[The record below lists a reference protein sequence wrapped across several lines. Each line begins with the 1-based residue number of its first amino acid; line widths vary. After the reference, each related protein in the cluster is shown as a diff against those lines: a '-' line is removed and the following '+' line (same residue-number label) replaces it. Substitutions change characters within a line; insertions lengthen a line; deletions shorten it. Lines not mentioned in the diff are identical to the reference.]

1 MSLVMSC
8 VSQTYQ
14 AHCSMGGGLVQSPRA
29 RLSRGVLV
37 ATPWRKSTSPRSS
50 CNTFWTLQSMSR
62 GCCAVKGLFSASGDS
77 PIRSLEGDV
86 LAALSTIIDPDF
98 GMNIVDCGFVKDLN
112 IDRETKRVSFTL
124 ELTTPACPIKEEF
137 EKSALDVV
145 SGIDWVQEVTVK
157 MDAQPVS
164 PIVPDENRPNGLKQV
179 KHIIA
184 VSSCKGGVGKS
195 TTAVNLSYTLA
206 QMGAKVGIFDADVYG
221 PSLPTMINPEIRVLQ
236 MDPETKAI
244 TPVEYEGVKGVSFGF
259 AGQGSAIMRGPMVSG
274 LIEQLLLTTD
284 WGALDYL
291 VVDFPPG
298 TGDIQL
304 TLCQSVAFTAA
315 VVVTTPQNLA
325 FVDVAKGIR
334 MFARMEVPCV
344 AVAENMSYFDGDDG
358 KRYQPFGQGSGD
370 RIQQDFG
377 IPHLIQFPIDPRLSA
392 AGDQGKPLVVSD
404 PTGDTA
410 QVFQELGA
418 CVVREA
424 AKLSKVA
431 KNACRY
437 DRELRAFVVKPP
449 TVRVEDQLDEYF
461 LDPATVR
468 RNDTSAASINEWTG
482 EKILVDSNISDF
494 IEPID
499 IRPVGNYAI
508 QISWDGGFN
517 QVASFDLLSSLPRLT
532 TEELMERKNSPV
544 PHLDEAL

>member
-1 MSLVMSC
+1 MSSI
-8 VSQTYQ
+8 SHTWYT
-14 AHCSMGGGLVQSPRA
+14 GGRA
-29 RLSRGVLV
+29 TVVGKHVC
-37 ATPWRKSTSPRSS
+37 AAPRSTAQS
-50 CNTFWTLQSMSR
+50 WKFRRTVSTLERHSLISSVGGTFR
-62 GCCAVKGLFSASGDS
+62 ASEHGES
-77 PIRSLEGDV
+77 PVRSLEGDV
-86 LAALSTIIDPDF
+86 LEALSTIIDPDF
-98 GMNIVDCGFVKDLN
+98 GMNIVDCGFVKDLV
-112 IDRETKRVSFTL
+112 IDGDTKCVSFTL

-137 EKSALDVV
+137 EKSALSAV
-145 SGIDWVQEVTVK
+145 SSIEWVNEVQVT
-157 MDAQPVS
+157 MDSQPVS
-164 PIVPDENRPNGLKQV
+164 PLIPNEDRPNGLKQV
-179 KHIIA
+179 KNIIA

-195 TTAVNLSYTLA
+195 TTAVNLAYTLA

-221 PSLPTMINPEIRVLQ
+221 PSLPTMISPEIRVLQ
-236 MDPETKAI
+236 MDAETKAI
-244 TPVEYEGVKGVSFGF
+244 TPVEYESVKGVSFGF

-274 LIEQLLLTTD
+274 LIEQLLLTTS
-284 WGALDYL
+284 WGELDYL

-358 KRYQPFGQGSGD
+358 KRYRPFGEGSGD

-377 IPHLIQFPIDPRLSA
+377 IPHLIQFPIDPRLSS
-392 AGDQGKPLVVSD
+392 AGDTGQPLVVSD
-404 PTGDTA
+404 PTGKTS

-424 AKLSKVA
+424 AKLTKVA

-437 DRELRAFVVKPP
+437 DKELRAFAVKPP
-449 TVRVEDQLDEYF
+449 FVSDGQANEYY
-461 LDPATVR
+461 LDPALVR

-482 EKILVDSNISDF
+482 EKMLADEDISDF
-494 IEPID
+494 IVPVE
-499 IRPVGNYAI
+499 IRPVGNYAV
-508 QISWDGGFN
+508 QISWDTGFN
-517 QVASFDLLSSLPRLT
+517 QVASFELLSSLPRLSQDQ
-532 TEELMERKNSPV
+532 LKERRESPV
-544 PHLDEAL
+544 PHLDDHV

>member
-1 MSLVMSC
+1 MSPAKKGAARTFTEHYGSSMMNNDGH
-8 VSQTYQ
+8 VSGLRCR
-14 AHCSMGGGLVQSPRA
+14 AHGEGGVR
-29 RLSRGVLV
+29 
-37 ATPWRKSTSPRSS
+37 T
-50 CNTFWTLQSMSR
+50 
-62 GCCAVKGLFSASGDS
+62 
-77 PIRSLEGDV
+77 LEGDV
-86 LAALSTIIDPDF
+86 LGALSTIMDPDF
-98 GMNIVDCGFVKDLN
+98 GMNIVDCGFVKDLK
-112 IDRETKRVSFTL
+112 IDSGSGRVSFRL

-137 EKSALDVV
+137 EKSANAVV
-145 SGIDWVQEVTVK
+145 SAIDWVKSVEVK

-164 PIVPDENRPNGLKQV
+164 PLGPEENRPNGLRQV

-195 TTAVNLSYTLA
+195 TTAVNLAYTLA

-221 PSLPTMINPEIRVLQ
+221 PSLPTMIRPEIRVLQ
-236 MDPETKAI
+236 MDPETKVCGYVSDGVQSPHHNMMTRVYMQAI

-274 LIEQLLLTTD
+274 LIEQLLLTSE
-284 WGALDYL
+284 WGELDYL

-304 TLCQSVAFTAA
+304 TLCQTVAFTAA

-358 KRYQPFGQGSGD
+358 KRYQPFGEGSGE
-370 RIQQDFG
+370 RVRTDFG
-377 IPHLIQFPIDPRLSA
+377 IPHLVKFPIDSRLSA
-392 AGDQGKPLVVSD
+392 AGDGGKPLVVED
-404 PTGDTA
+404 PIGATS

-424 AKLSKVA
+424 AKLARVPR
-431 KNACRY
+431 NACRY
-437 DRELRAFVVKPP
+437 DSEVAAFVVKPP
-449 TVRVEDQLDEYF
+449 SARPGKVEEAAYY

-482 EKILVDSNISDF
+482 EKMLSDGDIPDD
-494 IEPID
+494 IEPLE
-499 IRPVGNYAI
+499 IRSVGNYAGQI
-508 QISWDGGFN
+508 QWQGGFN
-517 QVASFDLLSSLPRLT
+517 QVASFELLSGLPRLSQ
-532 TEELMERKNSPV
+532 EELERRRSTPRV
-544 PHLDEAL
+544 PSLDPLV